1 MLRDIGLV
9 FFVYRALVCFFLVAL
24 SFDKP
29 VTQKALLIIPF
40 ALYISLSMYVFL
52 FPGKLRLFKNYGDVF
67 FLPLIALL
75 SGQREALFALLP
87 PVAMYTSRDLFRG
100 MLFTW
105 LSVGLALY
113 YYGLAGLALAPVLLA
128 LFFSSLHPDLVEA
141 LRKERFY
148 VKNLRKS
155 HAKLLRDYGKL
166 QRDFHHVLQRAQ
178 LVEVLQESTNLQEYL
193 QALKELFQLK
203 AVSVTPA
210 GEDTSEDP
218 ILNKAGGVLSVPV
231 KLARGW
237 VYVNFF
243 FHSPLE
249 VYDERKIQDLEKAG
263 RLINLFITAHEERP
277 QVKAVAL

>member
-29 VTQKALLIIPF
+29 VTQKALLIIPS

-105 LSVGLALY
+105 LSVGLALTTT
-113 YYGLAGLALAPVLLA
+113 VLRVLP
-128 LFFSSLHPDLVEA
+128 LRRSSWHFFSPLCTLTWWRPC
-141 LRKERFY
+141 ER
-148 VKNLRKS
+148 R
-155 HAKLLRDYGKL
+155 G
-166 QRDFHHVLQRAQ
+166 
-178 LVEVLQESTNLQEYL
+178 ST
-193 QALKELFQLK
+193 
-203 AVSVTPA
+203 
-210 GEDTSEDP
+210 
-218 ILNKAGGVLSVPV
+218 
-231 KLARGW
+231 
-237 VYVNFF
+237 
-243 FHSPLE
+243 
-249 VYDERKIQDLEKAG
+249 
-263 RLINLFITAHEERP
+263 
-277 QVKAVAL
+277 